1 MFGKNYFLIL
11 ISISLNVLLCTILSH
26 NYKKMFNTGV
36 TKVQPIEI
44 SPDNDEDSVTTVT
57 TVSTSVSRV
66 SSARSVVSS
75 VSSMWAGS
83 EQDEGEYDAF
93 IRARKVNLYGQVLIL
108 I

>member
-1 MFGKNYFLIL
+1 
-11 ISISLNVLLCTILSH
+11 
-26 NYKKMFNTGV
+26 MFNTGV

-44 SPDNDEDSVTTVT
+44 SPDNDDDNVTTV
-57 TVSTSVSRV
+57 TSVSRV

-93 IRARKVNLYGQVLIL
+93 IRARKVNLYGQVTDYFDNVWMNPINVNKTLYNHFFYFI
-108 I
+108 